1 MSARA
6 TGIVRKAAVKSEK
19 IVDVVH
25 LNHAQR
31 ESAHMHLHG
40 EKGSHI
46 DVALAH
52 GASLR
57 DGDALKLENGDLV
70 LVRAAQEELA
80 QVTSSNAARLMRA
93 AWNLGSH
100 HALVEVSDDALFIL
114 RDPNIE
120 EMLRIIGMTVTP
132 VMRGF
137 SPEAEAHVHG
147 PDCGHDHHHDHAH
160 SHDHGH
166 SHGHDHGHNHD
177 HGHTH
182 GHDHDHKHG
191 HKH

>member
-19 IVDVVH
+19 VVDVVH

-31 ESAHMHLHG
+31 ESAQMHLHG

-46 DVALAH
+46 DVELAH

-57 DGDALKLENGDLV
+57 DGDALKLENGGLV

-114 RDPNIE
+114 RDPDIE
-120 EMLRIIGMTVTP
+120 EMLRSIGMTS
-132 VMRGF
+132 RR
-137 SPEAEAHVHG
+137 
-147 PDCGHDHHHDHAH
+147 
-160 SHDHGH
+160 
-166 SHGHDHGHNHD
+166 
-177 HGHTH
+177 
-182 GHDHDHKHG
+182 
-191 HKH
+191 